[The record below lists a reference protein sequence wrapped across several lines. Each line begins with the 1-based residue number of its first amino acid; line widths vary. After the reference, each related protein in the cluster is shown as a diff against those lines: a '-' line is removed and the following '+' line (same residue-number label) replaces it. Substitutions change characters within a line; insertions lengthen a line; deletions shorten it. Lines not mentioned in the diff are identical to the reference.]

1 MMEEKILKTL
11 KEIEKEIMLKLY
23 LLLIQEAELLV
34 IQMKTVIM
42 I

>member
-1 MMEEKILKTL
+1 MMKEKILKAL
-11 KEIEKEIMLKLY
+11 KKLKKKTILKLY
-23 LLLIQEAELLV
+23 LLLILEAELLV